1 MPPSRATS
9 SAGLTDIEPDQRYAG
24 FDRDQTEYDRGYSD
38 AERCAGRR
46 VPGACGGVRCRRCW
60 RPSTTRCVL
69 RLSGASTTP
78 SAPLQCGA
86 LYDGINKSTATHH
99 FKILREAGVTERLV
113 IDGLTYQKLR
123 LDEVESALPG
133 LLASVVGGANRDA
146 ALQ

>member
-1 MPPSRATS
+1 MNVEPAVGENTVESPFPTFPV
-9 SAGLTDIEPDQRYAG
+9 AGVQQLLAALADPVRLEMV
-24 FDRDQTEYDRGYSD
+24 
-38 AERCAGRR
+38 RR
-46 VPGACGGVRCRRCW
+46 LMNGGGPMVC
-60 RPSTTRCVL
+60 S
-69 RLSGASTTP
+69 
-78 SAPLQCGA
+78 A